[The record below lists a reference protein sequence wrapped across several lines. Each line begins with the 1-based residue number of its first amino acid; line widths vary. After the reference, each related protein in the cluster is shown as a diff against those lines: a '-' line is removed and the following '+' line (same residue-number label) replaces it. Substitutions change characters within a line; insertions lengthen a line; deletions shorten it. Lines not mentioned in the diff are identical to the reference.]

1 MLQALLNGLAAGTQ
15 LALPA
20 LGLAV
25 IFQVQRFFN
34 FALAA
39 IITMGAYAAWL
50 ANTAGKLSMVPALIV
65 AFLAAGL
72 IGVLVDAATL
82 ERLRRSHTAQALL
95 GTAIA
100 SIALMIALQAV
111 TRFIFGNDLR
121 SFDLPLER
129 DVRMMGIRFSPQQA
143 KNCLAAVAVLA
154 MVWIFFR
161 FTRIGKA
168 MRAAADNPA
177 LARLKGIDARRIG
190 LIAVAL
196 GAGLA
201 GVGGALV
208 GLDTSIDPLT
218 GERLL
223 LSVFAACVVGGIT
236 SLPGAVLGAMI
247 IGLAEE
253 IALIMFSPTY
263 RSAVGFVVILL
274 VLLIRPYGLLGE
286 KS

>member
-34 FALAA
+34 FAIAA
-39 IITMGAYAAWL
+39 LITMGAYAAWL
-50 ANTAGKLSMVPALIV
+50 ANTAGGLSMVPALVI

-72 IGVLVDAATL
+72 IGIAADVATL
-82 ERLRRSHTAQALL
+82 ERLRRSQTAQALL

-100 SIALMIALQAV
+100 SIALMIALQAI
-111 TRFIFGNDLR
+111 TRFFFGNDLR
-121 SFDLPLER
+121 SFAMPLER
-129 DVRMMGIRFSPQQA
+129 DIRMFDIRVAPQQA
-143 KNCLAAVAVLA
+143 KNCLAAIVTLA
-154 MVWIFFR
+154 LVWAFFR

-168 MRAAADNPA
+168 MRAAADNPL
-177 LARLKGIDARRIG
+177 LARLKGINPRRVG
-190 LIAVAL
+190 WMAVML

-201 GVGGALV
+201 GIGGALV

-253 IALIMFSPTY
+253 IAVLVISPTY

-274 VLLIRPYGLLGE
+274 VLLVRPYGLLGE
-286 KS
+286 KD

>member
-1 MLQALLNGLAAGTQ
+1 MLQALANGLAAGTQ

-25 IFQVQRFFN
+25 IYQVQRFFN

-39 IITMGAYAAWL
+39 LITMGAYAAWVV
-50 ANTAGKLSMVPALIV
+50 NTAGGLSMLPALGV
-65 AFLAAGL
+65 AFVVAGAVGVAADRVAL
-72 IGVLVDAATL
+72 QK
-82 ERLRRSHTAQALL
+82 LRASHTAQALL

-100 SIALMIALQAV
+100 SIALMIALQAI
-111 TRFIFGNDLR
+111 TRFVFGNDLR

-129 DVRMMGIRFSPQQA
+129 DVRAWGIRVSPQQVR
-143 KNCLAAVAVLA
+143 NCLAAVGILVL
-154 MVWIFFR
+154 VWLTFR
-161 FTRIGKA
+161 FTRMGKA
-168 MRAAADNPA
+168 MRAAADNPS
-177 LARLKGIDARRIG
+177 LARLKGIDPRAVGR
-190 LIAVAL
+190 IAVFM

-201 GVGGALV
+201 GIGGALV

-236 SLPGAVLGAMI
+236 SLPGAVLGAMS

-253 IALIMFSPTY
+253 FALLVLSPTY
-263 RSAVGFVVILL
+263 RSAVGFGVILL
-274 VLLIRPYGLLGE
+274 VLLVRPHGLLGE
-286 KS
+286 RA

>member
-1 MLQALLNGLAAGTQ
+1 MLQALLNGLASGTQ

-50 ANTAGKLSMVPALIV
+50 ANTTGKLSMVPALAV
-65 AFLAAGL
+65 AFLAAGV
-72 IGVLVDAATL
+72 IGVVVDAATL
-82 ERLRRSHTAQALL
+82 ERLRRSHTPQALL

-100 SIALMIALQAV
+100 SIALMIALQAI
-111 TRFIFGNDLR
+111 TRFVFGNDLR

-129 DVRMMGIRFSPQQA
+129 DVRMMELRVSPQQA
-143 KNCLAAVAVLA
+143 KNCLAAVATLV
-154 MVWIFFR
+154 MVWAFFR

-177 LARLKGIDARRIG
+177 LARLKGIDPRKVGR
-190 LIAVAL
+190 IAVLL

-247 IGLAEE
+247 IGFAEE
-253 IALIMFSPTY
+253 IALIVLSPTY
-263 RSAVGFVVILL
+263 RSGIGFVVILL
-274 VLLIRPYGLLGE
+274 VLLVRPHGILGE
-286 KS
+286 KD

>member
-39 IITMGAYAAWL
+39 IITMGAYAAWW
-50 ANTAGKLSMVPALIV
+50 ANTTGKLSMVPALVV
-65 AFLAAGL
+65 AFLVAGL
-72 IGVLVDAATL
+72 IGVLVDVATL

-100 SIALMIALQAV
+100 SIAVMIALQAI

-129 DVRMMGIRFSPQQA
+129 DVRMLNIRVSPQQA
-143 KNCLAAVAVLA
+143 KNCLAAVVILA
-154 MVWIFFR
+154 MVWAFFR

-177 LARLKGIDARRIG
+177 LARLKGISPRRVG
-190 LIAVAL
+190 LVAVLL

-201 GVGGALV
+201 GIGGALV

-253 IALIMFSPTY
+253 LALMAFSPTY
-263 RSAVGFVVILL
+263 RSAVGFIVILL
-274 VLLIRPYGLLGE
+274 VLLIRPHGILGE
-286 KS
+286 KD

>member
-1 MLQALLNGLAAGTQ
+1 MLQALANGLAAGTQ

-39 IITMGAYAAWL
+39 LITMGAYAAWV
-50 ANTAGKLSMVPALIV
+50 ANTHAKLPMLPCLVV
-65 AFLAAGL
+65 AFVAAGAL
-72 IGVLVDAATL
+72 GVLADSTAL

-100 SIALMIALQAV
+100 SIALMIALQAI
-111 TRFIFGNDLR
+111 TRFLFGNDLR

-129 DVRMMGIRFSPQQA
+129 DIRVLDIRVSPQQA
-143 KNCLAAVAVLA
+143 KNCAAAIAILGAVWAL
-154 MVWIFFR
+154 FR
-161 FTRIGKA
+161 FTRVGKA
-168 MRAAADNPA
+168 MRAAADNPL
-177 LARLKGIDARRIG
+177 LARLKGIDPR
-190 LIAVAL
+190 AVGRHAVFL

-201 GVGGALV
+201 GIGGALV

-236 SLPGAVLGAMI
+236 SLPGAVAGAMI

-253 IALIMFSPTY
+253 IALLAVSPTY
-263 RSAVGFVVILL
+263 RSAVGFAVICL
-274 VLLIRPYGLLGE
+274 VLLVRPYGLFGD
-286 KS
+286 KN